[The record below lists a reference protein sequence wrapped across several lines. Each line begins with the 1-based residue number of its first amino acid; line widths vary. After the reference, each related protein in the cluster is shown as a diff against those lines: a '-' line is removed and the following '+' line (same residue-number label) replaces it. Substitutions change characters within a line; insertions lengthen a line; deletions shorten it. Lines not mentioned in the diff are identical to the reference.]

1 MVKILIQTHEDTKNQ
16 GEIIITP
23 VRRADLQ
30 TAPGYNINKY

>member
-1 MVKILIQTHEDTKNQ
+1 MVKILIQTHEDTKNL

-30 TAPGYNINKY
+30 AAPGYNINKY